1 MEVELHPVDDKT
13 VKNPEDRETIE
24 QTDVVPIEPKRR
36 GRPPGAKNKTK
47 APKTEPE
54 ELPEPNPIL
63 PIPKRKTKA
72 PKTEPEETPEPILP
86 ISKRKKKIV
95 VESESESE
103 EEPIRRKKTVS
114 PPPDSPR
121 TTQLKLQTNT
131 AKLRQE
137 YHNQRVEGYTNL
149 LNEMLLH

>member
-13 VKNPEDRETIE
+13 VEKPEDRETIE

-63 PIPKRKTKA
+63 PIP
-72 PKTEPEETPEPILP
+72 
-86 ISKRKKKIV
+86 KRKKKIV

>member
-24 QTDVVPIEPKRR
+24 QTDVVHIEPKRR

-47 APKTEPE
+47 AQ
-54 ELPEPNPIL
+54 
-63 PIPKRKTKA
+63 
-72 PKTEPEETPEPILP
+72 KTEPEETPEPTLPEPILP

-95 VESESESE
+95 VESESE

-131 AKLRQE
+131 AKRRQE